1 MASHGLVE
9 VDSIEIKVLVDNEVD
24 PITPSN
30 NPAVQ
35 YRGLMQGVPLD
46 PLPIDDSRGGAQ
58 AELSMSNICCGAHGL
73 SLMIVRRPLYS
84 FASLPRHL
92 CRGKGGGGGSGG
104 FLAEKLSWST

>member
-30 NPAVQ
+30 NPAVE

-46 PLPIDDSRGGAQ
+46 PLPSDGHHRGGAQ

-73 SLMIVRRPLYS
+73 SLMIVRRLLLFS
-84 FASLPRHL
+84 SHFSQI
-92 CRGKGGGGGSGG
+92 
-104 FLAEKLSWST
+104 